1 MQRNCLQL
9 FQFFLKKISQQKG
22 LETSAFIYMVVI
34 VSHEYVNQVPRLEA
48 IPGTWSGY
56 CIGGGE
62 GVISKVLYMEVIPLP
77 FYLPFLTEK
86 IPLLYTVHW

>member
-34 VSHEYVNQVPRLEA
+34 MNTSTKFPVLRQFLAHEVDIVS
-48 IPGTWSGY
+48 
-56 CIGGGE
+56 
-62 GVISKVLYMEVIPLP
+62 GVGKG
-77 FYLPFLTEK
+77 
-86 IPLLYTVHW
+86 